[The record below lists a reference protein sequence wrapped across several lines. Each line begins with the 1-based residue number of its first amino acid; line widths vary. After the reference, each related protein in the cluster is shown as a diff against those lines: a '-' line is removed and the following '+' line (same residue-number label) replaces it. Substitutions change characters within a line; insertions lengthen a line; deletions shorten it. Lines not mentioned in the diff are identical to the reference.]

1 MRRRRVLGVL
11 GLVAL
16 AGVAGLA
23 GTAGWFWW
31 QVHPPGR
38 AGAEVRVTVPRGA
51 GVAEIAERQA
61 RAEVIGSPVAF
72 RLYTRIAR
80 RGPYHAGTFPLRRG
94 SGVAAAARR
103 LERPAALRYR
113 RLVLP
118 PGLTLAEI
126 AGRVDALP
134 GLRGDRFLA
143 VAGAGRVRSRFQP
156 EGVTSLEGLTWPDT
170 YFVAPGE
177 SERDLLATMVR
188 LFDRR
193 ARRLG
198 LDRSADPYAAVVVA
212 SLVEAEARLDRD
224 RPLIAGV
231 IANRLAAGMPLQ
243 IDATV
248 IYARGHRDGPLTRAD
263 FERDSPWNTYRVRGL
278 PPTPI
283 ATVGATSLRAA
294 LTPATV
300 PYRYYVL
307 AERDGAHAFAVT
319 YEEHL
324 RNVAEARRRG
334 LL

>member
-1 MRRRRVLGVL
+1 MRRRRVAGALVAAGVA
-11 GLVAL
+11 AL
-16 AGVAGLA
+16 AGL
-23 GTAGWFWW
+23 AGWFWW

-51 GVAEIAERQA
+51 GVAAIAERLA
-61 RAEVIGSPVAF
+61 RAEVIDSPAAF
-72 RLYTRIAR
+72 RLYTRVAG

-94 SGVAAAARR
+94 AGVAAAADR
-103 LERPAALRYR
+103 LERPAPVRYR

-118 PGLTLAEI
+118 PGLTLGEI
-126 AGRVDALP
+126 ARRVDALR
-134 GLRGDRFLA
+134 GLRADRFLA
-143 VAGAGRVRSRFQP
+143 AAASGRVRSRFQP
-156 EGVTSLEGLTWPDT
+156 PGVTSLEGLTWPDT
-170 YFVAPGE
+170 YLVAPGE

-193 ARRLG
+193 AGRLG
-198 LDRSADPYAAVVVA
+198 LDRAANPYAAVVVA
-212 SLVEAEARLDRD
+212 SMVETEARLDRD

-231 IANRLAAGMPLQ
+231 ITNRLSAGMPLQ

-283 ATVGATSLRAA
+283 ATAGAASLTAA
-294 LTPATV
+294 LAPAAV

-307 AERDGAHAFAVT
+307 ADRDGAHAFAVT